1 MAKKLKLGGPAK
13 SEEVDERYKA
23 SRKPHERE
31 RLQAIRMGQ
40 QRKFTLATI
49 AKVLDRGRA
58 TVARW
63 VKAYKEEGLEG
74 LLRRRHKGRQAKLS
88 KADIEELKKGLLE
101 GKWKTAREIQEWLQK
116 ERGIDLKLGGV
127 YYWLNRLKG
136 SWKVPRKSN
145 IKKNEKAAEEFKQEI
160 VSKLEGLSVTA
171 GQDVHVWVEDEHRY
185 GLISVIRRC
194 WTLKGHR
201 PTAPYQAKY
210 QWGYVYAAAD
220 VVTGRAEFLFTPSV
234 TLEWSHEFLKQL
246 GATDSEAIHI
256 VIWDRAGF
264 HPEADDPKLPE
275 SIRLLPL
282 PSYSPELNPIE
293 PLWDQVK
300 RRVANCA
307 WETMEKIEAAISEVL
322 EPFWQ
327 NVERVRSLLGD
338 TWLTRG
344 VATFLEQRKS
354 LIFK

>member
-1 MAKKLKLGGPAK
+1 MAKKLKVGGPVK
-13 SEEVDERYKA
+13 PEEMDKRYKA
-23 SRKPHERE
+23 SCEPHERE
-31 RLQAIRMGQ
+31 RLQAVRMGQ
-40 QRKFTLATI
+40 QREFTLATI
-49 AKVLDRGRA
+49 AKVLSRGRA

-63 VKAYKEEGLEG
+63 VKAYREGGLEG
-74 LLRRRHKGRQAKLS
+74 LLQRRYEGR
-88 KADIEELKKGLLE
+88 KARLLGEDIEELKKGLKE

-116 ERGIDLKLGGV
+116 ERGIDLKLAGV
-127 YYWLNRLKG
+127 YYWLRRVKG
-136 SWKVPRKSN
+136 SWKVPRKSH
-145 IKKNEKAAEEFKQEI
+145 IKKKSEATEKFKQEI
-160 VSKLEGLSVTA
+160 VKKLEDLLVPA
-171 GQDVHVWVEDEHRY
+171 GKKVHVWVEDEHRY

-194 WTLKGHR
+194 WTLKGYR
-201 PTAPYQAKY
+201 PTASYQTKY

-220 VVTGRAEFLFTPSV
+220 IVSDRAEFLYTPSV
-234 TLEWSHEFLKQL
+234 SLEWSQEFLEQL
-246 GATDSEAIHI
+246 VATDPETIHI

-275 SIRLLPL
+275 SVRLLPL

-300 RRVANCA
+300 RRVANYA

-344 VATFLEQRKS
+344 VVTFLEQRKS
-354 LIFK
+354 LIHN